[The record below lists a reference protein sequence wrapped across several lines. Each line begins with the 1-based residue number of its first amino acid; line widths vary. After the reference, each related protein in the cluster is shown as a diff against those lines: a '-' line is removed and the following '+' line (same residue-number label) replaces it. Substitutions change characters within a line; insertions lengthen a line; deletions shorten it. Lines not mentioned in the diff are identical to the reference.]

1 MQSLKDPAQIR
12 VITWS
17 WLGKMDLS
25 FLFPSTIFLL
35 SESGI
40 EAFTMALEARYAWLE
55 DALKG
60 TRQDGIWEKV

>member
-12 VITWS
+12 VINWS
-17 WLGKMDLS
+17 WLGQMDFS
-25 FLFPSTIFLL
+25 FFSSIFLL
-35 SESGI
+35 SEAGI

>member
-1 MQSLKDPAQIR
+1 
-12 VITWS
+12 
-17 WLGKMDLS
+17 MDFS
-25 FLFPSTIFLL
+25 FFSSIFLL
-35 SESGI
+35 SEAGI